1 MTTVTDLTASK
12 RDLDARVMAGR
23 AELWQDPLSA
33 RRTAAAE
40 RDRLVGRIGEQAG
53 QLDSLRLQLAAMRRK
68 ESAMHG

>member
-1 MTTVTDLTASK
+1 
-12 RDLDARVMAGR
+12 MAGR